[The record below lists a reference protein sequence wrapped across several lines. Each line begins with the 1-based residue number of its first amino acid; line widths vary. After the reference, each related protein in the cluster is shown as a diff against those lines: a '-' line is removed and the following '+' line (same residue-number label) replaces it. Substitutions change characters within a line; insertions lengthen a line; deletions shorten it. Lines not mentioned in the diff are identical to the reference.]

1 MNKYQKWRKHDM
13 NQSQTVKAP
22 IWTKSFNINFI
33 TNFLVYLCMYL
44 LIVIIASYT
53 KSEYNVSDSVAG
65 LVSGLF
71 IIGSLIGRFAT
82 GKYVN
87 KVGPKRILL
96 IGLALLV
103 ITQLFYFIEGSLAL
117 LMFTRLINGIATG
130 VTTTATGTI
139 AAYVTPP
146 ERKSEGISLFSLS
159 LVIGAAIGPFFGL
172 LLINTFPIKLLFS
185 ICLICGLV
193 SLIISFFV
201 NLQFDTI
208 SNHDAIEK
216 APSKKFNLSNY
227 IAKEAVPVAVIMLI
241 SGLTYSSILTFLQ
254 FFAQEINL
262 VTLSSYFFIFYAIA
276 SLITRPIAGR
286 LMDQKNE
293 NIVAYPAFIFLF
305 LTFIALSVTSNGW
318 TLVLAGL
325 LLGAGYG
332 NISSC
337 MQAIAIKVSP
347 PAKYGIATS
356 TYFIGLDLGLGFG
369 PYVLGFATSSVSY
382 AQLYAIMA
390 IIVAITMIIYFFVH
404 GRKVKHINA

>member
-1 MNKYQKWRKHDM
+1 M
-13 NQSQTVKAP
+13 NQSASMKTP
-22 IWTKSFNINFI
+22 IWTKNFNINFI

-53 KSEYNVSDSVAG
+53 KSEYHASDSMAG

-71 IIGSLIGRFAT
+71 IIGSLIGRFIT

-87 KVGPKRILL
+87 KIGPKRILI
-96 IGLALLV
+96 IGLILLI
-103 ITQLFYFIEGSLAL
+103 ITQLLYFIEGALAV
-117 LMFTRLINGIATG
+117 LMFTRLVNGIATG

-139 AAYVTPP
+139 AAYATPQ

-172 LLINTFPIKLLFS
+172 LLINTFPIQLLFLL
-185 ICLICGLV
+185 CLMCGII
-193 SLIISFFV
+193 SFIISFFIKL
-201 NLQFDTI
+201 NIDTTRDI
-208 SNHDAIEK
+208 IKPQTTE
-216 APSKKFNLSNY
+216 SKKFNINNY
-227 IAKEAVPVAVIMLI
+227 IAKEALPVAIIMLLA
-241 SGLTYSSILTFLQ
+241 GLSYSSILTFLQ

-262 VTLSSYFFIFYAIA
+262 VTISSYFFIFYAIA

-286 LMDQKNE
+286 MMDLKNE
-293 NIVAYPAFIFLF
+293 NVIAYPAFIFLILTF
-305 LTFIALSVTSNGW
+305 LTLSITNNSW
-318 TLVLAGL
+318 LLILAGL

-369 PYVLGFATSSVSY
+369 PYILGFVTSAVSF
-382 AQLYAIMA
+382 AQLYAIMG
-390 IIVAITMIIYFFVH
+390 VLVLITGVIYYFVH
-404 GRKVKHINA
+404 GRKVKHMNI

>member
-1 MNKYQKWRKHDM
+1 M
-13 NQSQTVKAP
+13 NQSASMKTP
-22 IWTKSFNINFI
+22 IWTKNFNINFI

-53 KSEYNVSDSVAG
+53 KSEYHASDSMAG

-71 IIGSLIGRFAT
+71 IIGSLIGRFIT

-87 KVGPKRILL
+87 KIGPKRILI
-96 IGLALLV
+96 IGLILLI
-103 ITQLFYFIEGSLAL
+103 ITQLFYFIEGALAI
-117 LMFTRLINGIATG
+117 LMFTRLVNGIATG

-139 AAYVTPP
+139 AAYATPQ

-172 LLINTFPIKLLFS
+172 LLINTFPIQLLFLL
-185 ICLICGLV
+185 CLMCGII
-193 SLIISFFV
+193 SFIISFFIKL
-201 NLQFDTI
+201 NIDTTRDI
-208 SNHDAIEK
+208 IKHQTTE
-216 APSKKFNLSNY
+216 SKKFNINNY
-227 IAKEAVPVAVIMLI
+227 IAKEALPVAIIMLLA
-241 SGLTYSSILTFLQ
+241 GLSYSSILTFLQ

-262 VTLSSYFFIFYAIA
+262 VTISSYFFIFYAIA

-286 LMDQKNE
+286 MMDLKNE
-293 NIVAYPAFIFLF
+293 NVIAYPAFIFLILTF
-305 LTFIALSVTSNGW
+305 LTLSITNNSW
-318 TLVLAGL
+318 LLILAGL

-369 PYVLGFATSSVSY
+369 PYILGFVTSAVSF
-382 AQLYAIMA
+382 AQLYAIMG
-390 IIVAITMIIYFFVH
+390 VLVLITGVIYYFVH
-404 GRKVKHINA
+404 GRKVKHMNI

>member
-1 MNKYQKWRKHDM
+1 M
-13 NQSQTVKAP
+13 NQSASMKTP
-22 IWTKSFNINFI
+22 IWTKNFNINFI

-53 KSEYNVSDSVAG
+53 KSEYHASDSMAG

-71 IIGSLIGRFAT
+71 IIGSLIGRFIT

-87 KVGPKRILL
+87 KIGPKRILI
-96 IGLALLV
+96 IGLILLI
-103 ITQLFYFIEGSLAL
+103 ITQLFYFIEGALAI
-117 LMFTRLINGIATG
+117 LMFTRLVNGIATG

-139 AAYVTPP
+139 AAYATPQ

-172 LLINTFPIKLLFS
+172 LLINTFPIQLLFLL
-185 ICLICGLV
+185 CLMCGII
-193 SLIISFFV
+193 SFIISFFV
-201 NLQFDTI
+201 KLNIDTTRDI
-208 SNHDAIEK
+208 IKPQTTE
-216 APSKKFNLSNY
+216 SKKFNINNY
-227 IAKEAVPVAVIMLI
+227 IAKEALPVAIIMLLA
-241 SGLTYSSILTFLQ
+241 GLSYSSILTFLQ

-262 VTLSSYFFIFYAIA
+262 VTISSYFFIFYAIA

-286 LMDQKNE
+286 MMDLKNE
-293 NIVAYPAFIFLF
+293 NVIAYPAFIFLILTF
-305 LTFIALSVTSNGW
+305 LTLSITNNSW
-318 TLVLAGL
+318 LLILAGL

-369 PYVLGFATSSVSY
+369 PYILGFVTSAVSF
-382 AQLYAIMA
+382 AQLYAIMG
-390 IIVAITMIIYFFVH
+390 VLVLITGVIYYFVH
-404 GRKVKHINA
+404 GRKVKHMNI

>member
-1 MNKYQKWRKHDM
+1 M
-13 NQSQTVKAP
+13 NQSSSMRSP

-33 TNFLVYLCMYL
+33 TNFAIYLSMYL

-53 KSEYNVSDSVAG
+53 KSEYHVSDSIAG

-87 KVGPKRILL
+87 KVGPKTILL
-96 IGLALLV
+96 IGLIFLI

-130 VTTTATGTI
+130 ITTTATGTI
-139 AAYVTPP
+139 AAYVTPND
-146 ERKSEGISLFSLS
+146 RKSEGISLFSLS

-172 LLINTFPIKLLFS
+172 LLINTFPIKLLFL
-185 ICLICGLV
+185 ICLVCGIV
-193 SLIISFFV
+193 SFIISFFV
-201 NLQFDTI
+201 NLDFKLET
-208 SNHDAIEK
+208 K
-216 APSKKFNLSNY
+216 AQSTPEHVKNKKFNINNY
-227 IAKEAVPVAVIMLI
+227 IAKEAVPVAIIMLI

-262 VTLSSYFFIFYAIA
+262 VTISSYFFIFYAIA
-276 SLITRPIAGR
+276 SLVTRPIAGR

-293 NIVAYPAFIFLF
+293 NVIAYPAFFFLIITF
-305 LTFIALSVTSNGW
+305 LTLSITNNGW
-318 TLVLAGL
+318 LLIIAGL
-325 LLGAGYG
+325 CLGAGYG

-369 PYVLGFATSSVSY
+369 PYVLGFITSTVSY
-382 AQLYAIMA
+382 AQLYGIMA
-390 IIVAITMIIYFFVH
+390 IIVLITAIIYYFLH
-404 GRKVKHINA
+404 GRKVKKSASN

>member
-1 MNKYQKWRKHDM
+1 MA
-13 NQSQTVKAP
+13 QSTLKSP
-22 IWTKSFNINFI
+22 IWTKSFNINFL

-53 KSEYNVSDSVAG
+53 KSTYNVSDSVAG

-71 IIGSLIGRFAT
+71 IIGSLIGRFVT

-87 KVGPKRILL
+87 KIGPKRILL
-96 IGLALLV
+96 IGLVLLI
-103 ITQLFYFIEGSLAL
+103 ITQLFYFIEGSITV
-117 LMFTRLINGIATG
+117 LMITRILNGIATG

-139 AAYVTPP
+139 AAYVTPA

-172 LLINTFPIKLLFS
+172 LLIDAFPISFLFT
-185 ICLICGLV
+185 ICLLCGIV
-193 SLIISFFV
+193 SLLISFFI
-201 NLQFDTI
+201 NIQFDLTQQ
-208 SNHDAIEK
+208 AQTQP
-216 APSKKFNLSNY
+216 ATPKKGFDINNY
-227 IAKEAVPVAVIMLI
+227 IAKEAIPVAIIMLI
-241 SGLTYSSILTFLQ
+241 AGLSYSSILTFLQ

-276 SLITRPIAGR
+276 SLITRPVAGR
-286 LMDQKNE
+286 LMDDINE
-293 NIVAYPAFIFLF
+293 NVVVYPAFICLI
-305 LTFIALSVTSNGW
+305 LTYFVLSITNTGW
-318 TLVLAGL
+318 MLIIAGL

-332 NISSC
+332 NISSS

-369 PYVLGFATSSVSY
+369 PYVLGFITSALSY
-382 AQLYAIMA
+382 GQLYGIMA
-390 IIVAITMIIYFFVH
+390 CMILLTTILYFFVH
-404 GRKVKHINA
+404 GRKVKHR

>member
-1 MNKYQKWRKHDM
+1 M
-13 NQSQTVKAP
+13 NQSIPTKSP

-33 TNFLVYLCMYL
+33 TNFLIYLCMYL
-44 LIVIIASYT
+44 LIVIIASYA
-53 KSEYNVSDSVAG
+53 KSEYNVSDSTAG
-65 LVSGLF
+65 LVTGLF

-96 IGLALLV
+96 IGLVFLLV
-103 ITQLFYFIEGSLAL
+103 TQLLYFIEGSITL

-130 VTTTATGTI
+130 ITTTATGTI
-139 AAYVTPP
+139 AAYVTPND
-146 ERKSEGISLFSLS
+146 RKSEGISLFSLS
-159 LVIGAAIGPFFGL
+159 LVIGAAIGPFLGL
-172 LLINTFPIKLLFS
+172 LLINTFPIKMLFL
-185 ICLICGLV
+185 ICLVCGVV
-193 SLIISFFV
+193 SLLISFFV
-201 NLQFDTI
+201 NLQFKLDTT
-208 SNHDAIEK
+208 DTTTQK
-216 APSKKFNLSNY
+216 TTSKKFNINNY
-227 IAKEAVPVAVIMLI
+227 IAKEAIPVAIIMLI

-262 VTLSSYFFIFYAIA
+262 ITISSYFFIFYAIA

-293 NIVAYPAFIFLF
+293 NVIAYPAFVFLI
-305 LTFIALSVTSNGW
+305 LTFVTLSITNNGW
-318 TLVLAGL
+318 LLILAGL
-325 LLGAGYG
+325 FLGAGYG

-356 TYFIGLDLGLGFG
+356 TYFIGLDLGVGFG
-369 PYVLGFATSSVSY
+369 PYVLGLMTSSVSY

-390 IIVAITMIIYFFVH
+390 VIVLIAAIIYFFLH
-404 GRKVKHINA
+404 GRKVKQLNSL

>member
-1 MNKYQKWRKHDM
+1 M
-13 NQSQTVKAP
+13 NQAIPTKSP

-33 TNFLVYLCMYL
+33 TNFLIYLCMYL
-44 LIVIIASYT
+44 LIVIIASYA
-53 KSEYNVSDSVAG
+53 KSEYNVSDSTAG
-65 LVSGLF
+65 LVTGLF

-96 IGLALLV
+96 IGLVFLLV
-103 ITQLFYFIEGSLAL
+103 TQLLYFIEGSITL

-130 VTTTATGTI
+130 ITTTATGTI
-139 AAYVTPP
+139 AAYVTPND
-146 ERKSEGISLFSLS
+146 RKSEGISLFSLS
-159 LVIGAAIGPFFGL
+159 LVIGAAIGPFLGL
-172 LLINTFPIKLLFS
+172 LLINTFPIKMLFL
-185 ICLICGLV
+185 ICLVCGVV
-193 SLIISFFV
+193 SLLISFFV
-201 NLQFDTI
+201 NLQFKLDTT
-208 SNHDAIEK
+208 DTTTQK
-216 APSKKFNLSNY
+216 TTSKKFNINNY
-227 IAKEAVPVAVIMLI
+227 IAKEAIPVAIIMLI

-262 VTLSSYFFIFYAIA
+262 ITISSYFFIFYAIA

-293 NIVAYPAFIFLF
+293 NVIAYPAFVFLI
-305 LTFIALSVTSNGW
+305 LTFVTLSITNNGW
-318 TLVLAGL
+318 LLILAGL
-325 LLGAGYG
+325 FLGAGYG

-356 TYFIGLDLGLGFG
+356 TYFIGLDLGVGFG
-369 PYVLGFATSSVSY
+369 PYVLGFMTSSVSY

-390 IIVAITMIIYFFVH
+390 VIVLIAAIIYFFLH
-404 GRKVKHINA
+404 GRKVKQLNSL

>member
-1 MNKYQKWRKHDM
+1 MA
-13 NQSQTVKAP
+13 QSTLKSP
-22 IWTKSFNINFI
+22 IWTKSFNINFL

-53 KSEYNVSDSVAG
+53 KSTYNVSDSVAG

-87 KVGPKRILL
+87 KIGPKRILL
-96 IGLALLV
+96 IGLILLI
-103 ITQLFYFIEGSLAL
+103 ITQLFYFIEGSITI
-117 LMFTRLINGIATG
+117 LMITRILNGIATG

-139 AAYVTPP
+139 AAYVTPA

-172 LLINTFPIKLLFS
+172 LLIDAFPISFLFT
-185 ICLICGLV
+185 ICLLCGIV
-193 SLIISFFV
+193 SLLISFFI
-201 NLQFDTI
+201 NIQFDITQPAKTP
-208 SNHDAIEK
+208 STTPKK
-216 APSKKFNLSNY
+216 AFDINNY
-227 IAKEAVPVAVIMLI
+227 IAKEAIPVAIIMMI
-241 SGLTYSSILTFLQ
+241 AGLSYSSILTFLQ
-254 FFAQEINL
+254 FFAEEINL

-276 SLITRPIAGR
+276 SLITRPVAGR
-286 LMDQKNE
+286 LMDDKNE
-293 NIVAYPAFIFLF
+293 NVVVYPAFIFLI
-305 LTFIALSVTSNGW
+305 LTYFVLSITDTGW
-318 TLVLAGL
+318 MLIVAGL

-332 NISSC
+332 NISSS

-369 PYVLGFATSSVSY
+369 PYVLGFITSTLSY
-382 AQLYAIMA
+382 GQLYGIMA
-390 IIVAITMIIYFFVH
+390 IMIIFTTFLYFFVH
-404 GRKVKHINA
+404 GRKVKRSQL

>member
-1 MNKYQKWRKHDM
+1 MSDRSSLK
-13 NQSQTVKAP
+13 TP

-44 LIVIIASYT
+44 LIVIVASYT
-53 KSEYNVSDSVAG
+53 KEVYHASDSVAG

-87 KVGPKRILL
+87 KIGPKRILL
-96 IGLALLV
+96 IGLAFLL
-103 ITQLFYFIEGSLAL
+103 ITQLCYFIEGSLSF

-130 VTTTATGTI
+130 ITTTATGTI
-139 AAYVTPP
+139 AAYVTPS

-172 LLINTFPIKLLFS
+172 LLINSFPIKLLFF
-185 ICLICGLV
+185 ICLICGIV
-193 SLIISFFV
+193 SFIISFFV
-201 NLQFDTI
+201 NVKFEITNET
-208 SNHDAIEK
+208 STPTTK
-216 APSKKFNLSNY
+216 RKGFNLSNY
-227 IAKEAVPVAVIMLI
+227 IAKEAVPVAIIMLI
-241 SGLTYSSILTFLQ
+241 AGLTYSSILTFLQ
-254 FFAQEINL
+254 FFAKEIDL
-262 VTLSSYFFIFYAIA
+262 VSLASYFFIFYAIA

-286 LMDQKNE
+286 LMDQKTE
-293 NIVAYPAFIFLF
+293 NVVAYPSFILLF
-305 LTFIALSVTSNGW
+305 LTFLVLSLTHSGW
-318 TLVLAGL
+318 MLVLAGL

-347 PAKYGIATS
+347 PTKYGIATS

-369 PYVLGFATSSVSY
+369 PYVLGFATSTMTY
-382 AQLYAIMA
+382 AQLYGVMA
-390 IIVAITMIIYFFVH
+390 VVVIITLIIYYLVH
-404 GRKVKHINA
+404 GRKVKDMESY

>member
-1 MNKYQKWRKHDM
+1 MSDRSNLK
-13 NQSQTVKAP
+13 TP

-44 LIVIIASYT
+44 LIVIVASYT
-53 KSEYNVSDSVAG
+53 KEVYHASDSVAG

-87 KVGPKRILL
+87 KIGPKRILL
-96 IGLALLV
+96 IGLAFLL
-103 ITQLFYFIEGSLAL
+103 ITQLCYFIEGSLSF

-130 VTTTATGTI
+130 ITTTATGTI
-139 AAYVTPP
+139 AAYVTPS

-172 LLINTFPIKLLFS
+172 LLINSFPIKLLFF
-185 ICLICGLV
+185 ICLICGIV
-193 SLIISFFV
+193 SFIISFFV
-201 NLQFDTI
+201 NVKFEITNETLTPTT
-208 SNHDAIEK
+208 K
-216 APSKKFNLSNY
+216 RKGFNLSNY
-227 IAKEAVPVAVIMLI
+227 IAKEAVPVAIIMLI
-241 SGLTYSSILTFLQ
+241 AGLTYSSILTFLQ
-254 FFAQEINL
+254 FFAKEIDL
-262 VTLSSYFFIFYAIA
+262 VSLASYFFIFYAIA

-286 LMDQKNE
+286 LMDQKTE
-293 NIVAYPAFIFLF
+293 NVVAYPSFILLF
-305 LTFIALSVTSNGW
+305 LTFLVLSLTHSGW
-318 TLVLAGL
+318 MLVLAGL

-347 PAKYGIATS
+347 PTKYGIATS

-369 PYVLGFATSSVSY
+369 PYVLGFATSTMTY
-382 AQLYAIMA
+382 AQLYGVMA
-390 IIVAITMIIYFFVH
+390 VVVIITLIIYYLVH
-404 GRKVKHINA
+404 GRKVKAMESY

>member
-1 MNKYQKWRKHDM
+1 M
-13 NQSQTVKAP
+13 NQSASMKTP
-22 IWTKSFNINFI
+22 IWTKNFNINFI

-53 KSEYNVSDSVAG
+53 KSEYHASDSMAG

-71 IIGSLIGRFAT
+71 IIGSLIGRFIT

-87 KVGPKRILL
+87 KIGPKRILI
-96 IGLALLV
+96 IGLILLI
-103 ITQLFYFIEGSLAL
+103 ITQLFYFIEGALAI
-117 LMFTRLINGIATG
+117 LMFTRLVNGIATG

-139 AAYVTPP
+139 AAYATPQ

-172 LLINTFPIKLLFS
+172 LLINTFPIQLLFLL
-185 ICLICGLV
+185 CLMCGII
-193 SLIISFFV
+193 SFIISFFIKL
-201 NLQFDTI
+201 NIDTTRDI
-208 SNHDAIEK
+208 IKPQTTE
-216 APSKKFNLSNY
+216 SKKFNINNY
-227 IAKEAVPVAVIMLI
+227 IAKEALPVAIIMLLA
-241 SGLTYSSILTFLQ
+241 GLSYSSILTFLQ

-262 VTLSSYFFIFYAIA
+262 VTISSYFFIIYSIA

-286 LMDQKNE
+286 MMDLKNE
-293 NIVAYPAFIFLF
+293 NVIAYPAFIFLILTF
-305 LTFIALSVTSNGW
+305 LTLSITNNSW
-318 TLVLAGL
+318 LLILAGL

-369 PYVLGFATSSVSY
+369 PYILGFVTSAVSF
-382 AQLYAIMA
+382 AQLYAIMG
-390 IIVAITMIIYFFVH
+390 VLVLITGVIYYFVH
-404 GRKVKHINA
+404 GRKVKHMNI

>member
-1 MNKYQKWRKHDM
+1 VA
-13 NQSQTVKAP
+13 QSTLKSP
-22 IWTKSFNINFI
+22 IWTKSFNINFL

-53 KSEYNVSDSVAG
+53 KSTYNVSDSVAG

-87 KVGPKRILL
+87 KIGPKRILL
-96 IGLALLV
+96 IGLILLI
-103 ITQLFYFIEGSLAL
+103 ITQLFYFIEGSITI
-117 LMFTRLINGIATG
+117 LMITRILNGIATG

-139 AAYVTPP
+139 AAYVTPA

-172 LLINTFPIKLLFS
+172 LLIDAFPISFLFT
-185 ICLICGLV
+185 ICLLCGIV
-193 SLIISFFV
+193 SLLISFFI
-201 NLQFDTI
+201 NIQFDITQPAKTP
-208 SNHDAIEK
+208 STTPKK
-216 APSKKFNLSNY
+216 AFDINNY
-227 IAKEAVPVAVIMLI
+227 IAKEAIPVAIIMMI
-241 SGLTYSSILTFLQ
+241 AGLSYSSILTFLQ
-254 FFAQEINL
+254 FFAEEINL

-276 SLITRPIAGR
+276 SLITRPVAGR
-286 LMDQKNE
+286 LMDDKNE
-293 NIVAYPAFIFLF
+293 NVVVYPAFIFLI
-305 LTFIALSVTSNGW
+305 LTYFVLSITDTGW
-318 TLVLAGL
+318 MLIVAGL

-332 NISSC
+332 NISSS

-369 PYVLGFATSSVSY
+369 PYVLGFITSTLSY
-382 AQLYAIMA
+382 GQLYGIMA
-390 IIVAITMIIYFFVH
+390 IMIIFTTFLYFFVH
-404 GRKVKHINA
+404 GRKVKRSQL

>member
-1 MNKYQKWRKHDM
+1 M
-13 NQSQTVKAP
+13 NQSASMKIP
-22 IWTKSFNINFI
+22 IWTKNFNINFI

-53 KSEYNVSDSVAG
+53 KSEYHASDSMAG

-71 IIGSLIGRFAT
+71 IIGSLIGRFIT

-87 KVGPKRILL
+87 KIGPKRILI
-96 IGLALLV
+96 IGLILLI
-103 ITQLFYFIEGSLAL
+103 ITQLFYFIEGALAI
-117 LMFTRLINGIATG
+117 LMFTRLVNGIATG

-139 AAYVTPP
+139 AAYATPQ

-172 LLINTFPIKLLFS
+172 LLINTFPIQLLFLL
-185 ICLICGLV
+185 CLMCGII
-193 SLIISFFV
+193 SFIISFFIKL
-201 NLQFDTI
+201 NIDTTRDI
-208 SNHDAIEK
+208 IKPQTTE
-216 APSKKFNLSNY
+216 SKKFNINNY
-227 IAKEAVPVAVIMLI
+227 IAKEALPVAIIMLLA
-241 SGLTYSSILTFLQ
+241 GLSYSSILTFLQ

-262 VTLSSYFFIFYAIA
+262 VTISSYFFIFYAIA

-286 LMDQKNE
+286 MMDLKNE
-293 NIVAYPAFIFLF
+293 NVIAYPAFIFLILTF
-305 LTFIALSVTSNGW
+305 LTLSITNNSW
-318 TLVLAGL
+318 LLILAGL

-369 PYVLGFATSSVSY
+369 PYILGFVTSAVSF
-382 AQLYAIMA
+382 AQLYAIMG
-390 IIVAITMIIYFFVH
+390 VLVLITGVIYYFVH
-404 GRKVKHINA
+404 GRKVKHMNI

>member
-1 MNKYQKWRKHDM
+1 MSDRSNLK
-13 NQSQTVKAP
+13 TP

-44 LIVIIASYT
+44 LIVIVASYT
-53 KSEYNVSDSVAG
+53 KEVYHASDSVAG

-87 KVGPKRILL
+87 KIGPKRILL
-96 IGLALLV
+96 IGLAFLL
-103 ITQLFYFIEGSLAL
+103 ITQLCYFIEGSLSF

-130 VTTTATGTI
+130 ITTTATGTI
-139 AAYVTPP
+139 AAYVTPS

-172 LLINTFPIKLLFS
+172 LLINSFPIKLLFF
-185 ICLICGLV
+185 ICLICGIV
-193 SLIISFFV
+193 SFIISFFV
-201 NLQFDTI
+201 NVKFEITNET
-208 SNHDAIEK
+208 STPTTK
-216 APSKKFNLSNY
+216 RKGFNLSNY

-241 SGLTYSSILTFLQ
+241 AGLTYSSILTFLQ
-254 FFAQEINL
+254 FFAKEIDL
-262 VTLSSYFFIFYAIA
+262 VSLASYFFIFYAIA

-286 LMDQKNE
+286 LMDQKTE
-293 NIVAYPAFIFLF
+293 NVVAYPSFILLF
-305 LTFIALSVTSNGW
+305 LTFLVLSLTHSGW
-318 TLVLAGL
+318 MLVLAGL

-347 PAKYGIATS
+347 PTKYGIATS

-369 PYVLGFATSSVSY
+369 PYVLGFATSTMTY
-382 AQLYAIMA
+382 AQLYGVMA
-390 IIVAITMIIYFFVH
+390 VVVIITLIIYYLVH
-404 GRKVKHINA
+404 GRKVKAMESY